1 MHVGSAAGLAA
12 VARKKPEQSMHL
24 EAQIEGQSN
33 RGRVNS
39 DASRRPNKLSLFER
53 RRIATGISLPELH
66 SVGNKSSL
74 ALGRIINAIKIKAL
88 SYGFNE
94 KCTNTVVSRHE
105 EIKFYRVKGHD
116 EQNIYVHSLRSEVK
130 RLNDDYDQFGKDFWL
145 QIADSKVQRIV
156 ALADPPFKPKY
167 MPPAS
172 NKGGCIFVPD
182 DLNVGDSRSFDEDV
196 EVTVKEINSLETLRE
211 LPSSTTNA
219 REVIVELKVS
229 DINKSVADEYNV
241 YVDQIY
247 GWDDAGSLKPE
258 FSKQIVNRLD
268 CGNVQIHC
276 EEGKNRSPAAIVMYQ
291 LYLQKELLSAENII
305 EKIALEVAKMRH
317 YRHMPDAINDA
328 ALETIILYALDLL
341 KLQAEDL
348 FPITPSPLSGSVPAT
363 PLAAFDIQKC

>member
-1 MHVGSAAGLAA
+1 MNVGSAAGFAAA
-12 VARKKPEQSMHL
+12 VARKKPEQFMHL
-24 EAQIEGQSN
+24 EAQSN

-39 DASRRPNKLSLFER
+39 DTSRRPNKLSLFER
-53 RRIATGISLPELH
+53 RRVAAGISLPELH

-74 ALGRIINAIKIKAL
+74 ALDHIINAIKKKPL
-88 SYGFNE
+88 NYGFNE

-105 EIKFYRVKGHD
+105 EIKFYRFKGHN
-116 EQNIYVHSLRSEVK
+116 EQNIYVHSLRPEVK
-130 RLNDDYDQFGKDFWL
+130 RSNDDYDQFGKDFWL
-145 QIADSKVQRIV
+145 QIADSKVQRVV
-156 ALADPPFKPKY
+156 AFADPPFKPKY

-172 NKGGCIFVPD
+172 NKGCIFAPD

-229 DINKSVADEYNV
+229 DINKSVADKYKV
-241 YVDQIY
+241 CVDQIY

-291 LYLQKELLSAENII
+291 LYLQKESLSAENII
-305 EKIALEVAKMRH
+305 EKIALEVAKVRH